1 MIATS
6 SAMYIVLALG
16 CLALAVRGLQGQRL
30 GFERSAAMIVA
41 WVVIIAGLA
50 FAIDRFLA

>member
-1 MIATS
+1 MTATS

-41 WVVIIAGLA
+41 WIVIFAGVALI
-50 FAIDRFLA
+50 IDRLFT

>member
-1 MIATS
+1 
-6 SAMYIVLALG
+6 MYIVLALG

-41 WVVIIAGLA
+41 WIVIFAGVALI
-50 FAIDRFLA
+50 IDRLFT

>member
-6 SAMYIVLALG
+6 SVMYIVLALG

-41 WVVIIAGLA
+41 WIVIFAGVALI
-50 FAIDRFLA
+50 IDRLFT

>member
-16 CLALAVRGLQGQRL
+16 CLALAVRGLQGRRL

-41 WVVIIAGLA
+41 WIVIFAGVTLI
-50 FAIDRFLA
+50 IDLLFT